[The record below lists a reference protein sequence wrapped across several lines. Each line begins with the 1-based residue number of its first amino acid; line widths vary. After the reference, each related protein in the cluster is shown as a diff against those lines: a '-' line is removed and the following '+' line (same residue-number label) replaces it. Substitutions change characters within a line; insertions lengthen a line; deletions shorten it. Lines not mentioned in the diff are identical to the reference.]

1 MNIFTM
7 PLSEIDLETLYIEME
22 KENPATG
29 RKQGKRRNNLD
40 VASRTGHI
48 RKVVPDSYSIL
59 RGFKCQTASL

>member
-7 PLSEIDLETLYIEME
+7 PLSEIDLETLYIQME

-40 VASRTGHI
+40 VVSRTGHF
-48 RKVVPDSYSIL
+48 RKVVPESYSIL
-59 RGFKCQTASL
+59 RGLKCQTAS